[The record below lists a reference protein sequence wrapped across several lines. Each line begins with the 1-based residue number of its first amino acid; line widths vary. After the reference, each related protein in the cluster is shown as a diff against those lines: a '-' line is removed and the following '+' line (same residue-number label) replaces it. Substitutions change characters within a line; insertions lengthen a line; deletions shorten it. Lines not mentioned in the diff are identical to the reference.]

1 MTTITLPN
9 FCESVWNLFQHFSSA
24 VSLLQ
29 FPQLGTQLDS
39 VLALHWTIANN
50 VSNVIFSIFLVDINY
65 RQVMKLS
72 YSSTWKW
79 FWVVVQNTSW
89 NSVWRMPDN
98 IIFWVIFKYTDFPT
112 YQFSRFNSLTFSSMW
127 IAKEVLIATIA
138 ADFKSLTTIFHV
150 ESNRDSWFLHQFFGT
165 SWLFNFHCSWCYELM
180 SEIR

>member
-72 YSSTWKW
+72 HSSAWKW

-89 NSVWRMPDN
+89 NSVKRMPEN
-98 IIFWVIFKYTDFPT
+98 IIFYFLVNKIYRFPNLSIFKI
-112 YQFSRFNSLTFSSMW
+112 QFINSL
-127 IAKEVLIATIA
+127 IDVDCERGV
-138 ADFKSLTTIFHV
+138 DCDH
-150 ESNRDSWFLHQFFGT
+150 RCWFLHANNCFSCWKQSRFLIPSSIF
-165 SWLFNFHCSWCYELM
+165 WH
-180 SEIR
+180 